1 MLQNN
6 TLLINKASMAK
17 LKPELQKL
25 LIDEAEAASAINTQ
39 KQQAL
44 EVSMLEDIRKSGK
57 TKIIAD
63 PDRDA
68 FAAKMQA
75 VYPKL
80 EARWGTENWKRVRA
94 EIDRIRA
101 AK

>member
-1 MLQNN
+1 
-6 TLLINKASMAK
+6 
-17 LKPELQKL
+17 
-25 LIDEAEAASAINTQ
+25 
-39 KQQAL
+39 
-44 EVSMLEDIRKSGK
+44 MLEDIRKSGK

-94 EIDRIRA
+94 EIDQMRA